1 MQAYGTVVYSLF
13 SAALDQIQN
22 TPRRAGTVI
31 DRDAVQHWQ
40 APSAPKWVLGAV
52 ACWLLGNTAAT
63 ALTLEFP
70 GPATPTAN
78 PEVERASY
86 PLPTGRWADGS
97 LPVQVIDGMVERAAW
112 QVDAP
117 KLSSLDL
124 MQPLRAQLVTAG
136 FTPVFECETMG
147 CGGFDFR
154 FATDVLPEPQM
165 HVDLGDFRFLSAERK
180 AEGGREVVGLMV
192 SRSASK
198 GFVQMTRAIADSG
211 PALFAATNIVPGAL
225 GPLGG
230 SMTVDATDQPA
241 LLPAVGAEMAKLL
254 TSGAVVLKGL
264 DFGTG
269 AADLSEGRYESLAA
283 LAEWLKQNPDKTV
296 ALVGHTD
303 ASGGL
308 DGNIVISKRRAT
320 SVRERLIG
328 AYGVSPAQIEAQ
340 GVGYLSPIAT
350 NLTDEGRQKN
360 RRVEAILTSTQ

>member
-1 MQAYGTVVYSLF
+1 MRRPALPFRTMASCAVVFWLMG
-13 SAALDQIQN
+13 SAA
-22 TPRRAGTVI
+22 
-31 DRDAVQHWQ
+31 
-40 APSAPKWVLGAV
+40 S
-52 ACWLLGNTAAT
+52 T

-70 GPATPTAN
+70 GPATPTAT
-78 PEVERASY
+78 PEIARASY
-86 PLPTGRWADGS
+86 ALPTARWANGA
-97 LPVQVIDGMVERAAW
+97 LPVEVIDGMVERAAW

-117 KLSSLDL
+117 QLSSLDL
-124 MQPLRAQLVTAG
+124 MQPLRTQLLAMG
-136 FTPVFECETMG
+136 FEPIFECETMG

-180 AEGGREVVGLMV
+180 GTGGRDVVGLMV

-198 GFVQMTRAIADSG
+198 GFVQMTRAVADAG
-211 PALFAATNIVPGAL
+211 PALFAATNKASAGLDPFVAPVGGTGGMSALMTGGA
-225 GPLGG
+225 
-230 SMTVDATDQPA
+230 M
-241 LLPAVGAEMAKLL
+241 
-254 TSGAVVLKGL
+254 VLEGL

-269 AADLSEGRYESLAA
+269 AADLTEGRYASLAA

-308 DGNIVISKRRAT
+308 DGNIAISKRRAA
-320 SVRERLIG
+320 SVRARLIEVY
-328 AYGVSPAQIEAQ
+328 AIPPAQIEAQ

-360 RRVEAILTSTQ
+360 RRVEVILTSNQ